1 MPLLFLYAPPFII
14 AKRRLQ
20 SGLFCISADLSY
32 NSRELTKI
40 TGTCLLQI
48 RDFFQ
53 ISTLHTFALTIHRFL
68 SAHLQVSHIPVANID
83 GKLQNGLSHLIHDLS
98 SSHSPIRSF
107 FQLNSI
113 VAENST
119 VAHRN
124 FPQLLIRDAIRFHG
138 NLIPIRFYLH
148 PIMLYPASLVPV
160 LERID
165 FQCLKIH

>member
-1 MPLLFLYAPPFII
+1 MLAP
-14 AKRRLQ
+14 
-20 SGLFCISADLSY
+20 D
-32 NSRELTKI
+32 
-40 TGTCLLQI
+40 TG
-48 RDFFQ
+48 FFQ

-148 PIMLYPASLVPV
+148 PIMLYPTSLVSV
-160 LERID
+160 LVRID
-165 FQCLKIH
+165 FQSLKIH